1 MTNPYIFVLGTT
13 QDGGVPHANCQKN
26 CCKDAFENLKYSK
39 FVSSIAIVDPINKQQ
54 WIVDSSPDFKHQFF
68 KLQKKT
74 DINNLDGILLTHAH
88 IGHYLGLAQLGQEVM
103 DVKKI
108 DIYAMPRML
117 NFLQNNGPW
126 DQLIQNE
133 NILAIQ
139 LENNAKI
146 KLNNNISIT
155 PLLVPHRDDYSETV
169 CFIIESN
176 NKKLIY
182 VPDIDKWED
191 WNWDINQIITEV
203 DYALIDGT
211 FYDENELERDM
222 SQIPHPF
229 VVESINRFKSLESK
243 DRKKIFFTHLN
254 HTNPLLKPN
263 SFESIDVVK
272 KNFNIASENLILNL

>member
-68 KLQKKT
+68 NLQKKT

-191 WNWDINQIITEV
+191 WNWYINQIITEV

>member
-26 CCKDAFENLKYSK
+26 CCKDAFKNLKYSK

-68 KLQKKT
+68 NLQKKT

-229 VVESINRFKSLESK
+229 VVESINRFKSLEKK
-243 DRKKIFFTHLN
+243 DRNKIFFTHLN

>member
-1 MTNPYIFVLGTT
+1 
-13 QDGGVPHANCQKN
+13 
-26 CCKDAFENLKYSK
+26 
-39 FVSSIAIVDPINKQQ
+39 
-54 WIVDSSPDFKHQFF
+54 
-68 KLQKKT
+68 
-74 DINNLDGILLTHAH
+74 
-88 IGHYLGLAQLGQEVM
+88 
-103 DVKKI
+103 
-108 DIYAMPRML
+108 MPRML

-139 LENNAKI
+139 LEYNSKI

-191 WNWDINQIITEV
+191 WNWDINQIVTEV

-229 VVESINRFKSLESK
+229 VVESINRFKSLEKK
-243 DRKKIFFTHLN
+243 DRNKIFFTHLN

-272 KNFNIASENLILNL
+272 RNFNIASENLILNL

>member
-68 KLQKKT
+68 NLQKKT

-126 DQLIQNE
+126 DQLIQNK
-133 NILAIQ
+133 NILPIE
-139 LENNAKI
+139 LENNLKI
-146 KLNNNISIT
+146 RLNSNISIT

-191 WNWDINQIITEV
+191 WNWDINQIVAEV

-229 VVESINRFKSLESK
+229 VVESINRFKSLEKK
-243 DRKKIFFTHLN
+243 DKKKIFFTHLN

>member
-1 MTNPYIFVLGTT
+1 MTNAYIFVLGTT
-13 QDGGVPHANCQKN
+13 QDGGFPHANCQKN
-26 CCKDAFENLKYSK
+26 CCKDAFENPKYSK

-54 WIVDSSPDFKHQFF
+54 WIVDSSTDFKHQFF
-68 KLQKKT
+68 NLQKKT

-108 DIYAMPRML
+108 DLYAMPRML

-133 NILAIQ
+133 NILPIE
-139 LENNAKI
+139 LENDSKI

-155 PLLVPHRDDYSETV
+155 PLIVPHRDDYSETV
-169 CFIIESN
+169 CFIIESK

-263 SFESIDVVK
+263 SFESIDLME
-272 KNFNIASENLILNL
+272 KNFNVASENLILNL